1 MPLPSYLQVDYKS
14 SKLLPLRY
22 LARKAIIFSKNDL
35 QFEMNQISQTA
46 LHYQTLKT
54 VIINVRSLPR
64 LSVARGGLRNV
75 NNYKRLYRGIF
86 PWLEC
91 LYFRTQ
97 KLVKTFAKTCS
108 QKLSM
113 DRPHYSHYSYFIAKL
128 FPGFFIFF
136 LLNSSKLRSKSYMHF
151 VRALPTYLVTQNIE
165 EFPSR
170 PLHSGKMRFLCNELA
185 LARDYDKIDVPGVV
199 CFSHT
204 QKKLSVEGSQ
214 RKVAVTALDYL
225 HQCD

>member
-22 LARKAIIFSKNDL
+22 LARKAIIFSKKDL

-86 PWLEC
+86 P
-91 LYFRTQ
+91 
-97 KLVKTFAKTCS
+97 
-108 QKLSM
+108 
-113 DRPHYSHYSYFIAKL
+113 
-128 FPGFFIFF
+128 
-136 LLNSSKLRSKSYMHF
+136 
-151 VRALPTYLVTQNIE
+151 
-165 EFPSR
+165 
-170 PLHSGKMRFLCNELA
+170 
-185 LARDYDKIDVPGVV
+185 
-199 CFSHT
+199 
-204 QKKLSVEGSQ
+204 
-214 RKVAVTALDYL
+214 
-225 HQCD
+225 

>member
-22 LARKAIIFSKNDL
+22 LARKAIIFSKKDL

-128 FPGFFIFF
+128 FPGFFSFF
-136 LLNSSKLRSKSYMHF
+136 SHEFIQTSLQVVY
-151 VRALPTYLVTQNIE
+151 ALCPSITYLLGDTKHRRISLSPSSFRENA
-165 EFPSR
+165 FP
-170 PLHSGKMRFLCNELA
+170 
-185 LARDYDKIDVPGVV
+185 V
-199 CFSHT
+199 
-204 QKKLSVEGSQ
+204 
-214 RKVAVTALDYL
+214 
-225 HQCD
+225 